1 MLILSECQPK
11 GIQKILH
18 LTLCN
23 GSQSTKKKKK
33 KKDSILKHC
42 IKLSLCFDH
51 KVHVKL
57 KKSINTHYVYVK
69 LWEEL

>member
-33 KKDSILKHC
+33 KKGQYTKTL
-42 IKLSLCFDH
+42 H
-51 KVHVKL
+51 KVIFVL
-57 KKSINTHYVYVK
+57 
-69 LWEEL
+69 

>member
-23 GSQSTKKKKK
+23 GSQSKQTNKKRQYTKT
-33 KKDSILKHC
+33 L
-42 IKLSLCFDH
+42 H
-51 KVHVKL
+51 KVIFVL
-57 KKSINTHYVYVK
+57 
-69 LWEEL
+69 